1 MKGVW
6 EVISSYDYKK
16 RSRRQR
22 KVKRM
27 KENRDRERERER
39 EQVTSNS
46 IISKKDNQ
54 TCFYQVNIYTHILNM
69 QTTCI
74 YKANEHTHTHT
85 CTITSRLHQVVLQQL
100 FLLIVTL
107 YIYCKGFRKF

>member
-27 KENRDRERERER
+27 KENRDRERKERER

-69 QTTCI
+69 QTTCT
-74 YKANEHTHTHT
+74 YKANT
-85 CTITSRLHQVVLQQL
+85 
-100 FLLIVTL
+100 
-107 YIYCKGFRKF
+107 

>member
-16 RSRRQR
+16 RSRRQG

-27 KENRDRERERER
+27 KENRDRERKERERER

-69 QTTCI
+69 QTTCT
-74 YKANEHTHTHT
+74 YKVNT
-85 CTITSRLHQVVLQQL
+85 
-100 FLLIVTL
+100 
-107 YIYCKGFRKF
+107 